1 MKENMN
7 YRITDKGSLKALLK
21 KKHKRY
27 GKFTVDIEYME
38 DSKARKF
45 ETDLNKYYAS
55 CGCNTGNYFLMAALV
70 LFVVHFYITGQTIYN
85 WKIIVQGFIILSIAA
100 VLGKFIGKVLDNFK
114 FKKTVNKLSHELF

>member
-1 MKENMN
+1 MKEKIN
-7 YRITDKGSLKALLK
+7 YNIIDKGSMETLLK

-27 GKFTVDIEYME
+27 GKFTVDIEHME

-55 CGCNTGNYFLMAALV
+55 CGCNTGNYFLVAALV

-100 VLGKFIGKVLDNFK
+100 VLGKFLGKIIDNFK
-114 FKKTVNKLSHELF
+114 FKKTIKNLSLEL